1 MDDLNSEIT
10 DIKPLILNFSLPEPE
25 RAWSNIVSFIDSNPD
40 GFELIR
46 ANLYH
51 VAMLFSCSQF
61 LANHCINN
69 PQSLFQALGS
79 IHLPLN
85 ADDMRFE
92 LREQLSLCS
101 SINEGMKAIR
111 NFRKDKQLIIT
122 FKDLLKKTLL
132 QQIMA
137 EMSDLA
143 DVILSES
150 LVFVENILQQR
161 YGVPENNAI
170 TIISL
175 GKLGAQEL
183 NYSSDVDFIAVYRNE
198 GETTGVSNIHGV
210 TMNKVTAFEYYSK
223 LIEDYSRFLSA
234 NTEDGFAYRI
244 DLRLRPQ
251 GQRGSL
257 ALSLRGHEEY
267 YESWGQLWERAAML
281 RARPVAGDAR
291 LGEEFINLLKP
302 FVYRKYL
309 DFEAIEEI
317 RKMKSQVEH
326 LKPGTLSRDIKRG
339 FGGIREIEF
348 FIQIFQLIYGGKEP
362 RLRERSTFKALH
374 ILTQKGLIGYDDA
387 YRLSENYSYFRI
399 LEHRLQQLNDIQT
412 HSLPSGTHELTV
424 LAKKMGF
431 NTSEEFMV
439 DLTKRR
445 QIVREIYNSL
455 LGSGQTENS
464 GHETI
469 NRIFWD
475 TETPIE
481 NILEGRLSNVKD
493 IGRVLHCLTKIRNTI
508 YSFQTIR
515 GRRLLEDIIP
525 RFVDIAIKG
534 DNADHALLHLVDF
547 SSILAA
553 KEFYLE
559 AIAKHPEI
567 IPSVTFIFSHSEYLS
582 KMVMGSPEYLET
594 LVSGER
600 IKKSRSRLLSEL
612 TVLSERYGEVAAVRR
627 IRRLEE
633 LRLGTMFLNKVIDV
647 AALMRSITKT
657 AEAVVVSLTA
667 KSPSLTVVALGKMGA
682 REMTFNSDLDIIF
695 IMQNDPSTED
705 SKEAQLILKALM
717 SYTKDGLAYSVDTR
731 LRPDGSKGPLVNS
744 LNGLKD
750 YYFKNAHKWELQALL
765 KARPVCGMR
774 YDSSGMSFMELRKE
788 VLMKRGAEIT
798 VSDIKKMR
806 DRIQKELSKETA
818 GIYDIKLGSGGL
830 EELEFGIQYL
840 QLKNC
845 AKFTDIL
852 VQGSIDAIR
861 RLSRNGILKN
871 EDAVIMNDIYLF
883 YRNIETILR
892 LRNESLLKEG
902 SDALRSAAGFM
913 NMNENEFTTSL
924 NEKKQWVNNFWN
936 NLI

>member
-1 MDDLNSEIT
+1 MSDLNPQIASLKEKI
-10 DIKPLILNFSLPEPE
+10 FSFNLPDPE
-25 RAWSNIVSFIDSNPD
+25 RAWSNIISFLEANPD
-40 GFELIR
+40 RFEEVE
-46 ANLYH
+46 ANLYKISL
-51 VAMLFSCSQF
+51 LFSCSQF

-69 PQSLFQALGS
+69 SNSVFQALGS
-79 IHLPLN
+79 INQPLDED
-85 ADDMRFE
+85 ALRHE
-92 LREQLSLCS
+92 LIERLSKCLS
-101 SINEGMKAIR
+101 TEEGMKAIR
-111 NFRKDKQLIIT
+111 DFRKNIQLTIT
-122 FKDLLKKTLL
+122 FKDLLKKASL
-132 QQIMA
+132 QDIMA
-137 EMSDLA
+137 EMSSLA

-150 LVFVENILQQR
+150 LVFVEKRLQQR
-161 YGVPENNAI
+161 YGIAENNSI

-183 NYSSDVDFIAVYRNE
+183 NYSSDVDFIAVYRDE
-198 GETTGVSNIHGV
+198 GETTGVSNIQGV
-210 TMNKVTAFEYYSK
+210 TMNRTTAFQYYSK
-223 LIEDYSRFLSA
+223 LIEDYCRFLSA
-234 NTEDGFAYRI
+234 NTEDGFAYRV

-281 RARPVAGDAR
+281 RARPVAGDMR

-348 FIQIFQLIYGGKEP
+348 FIQIFQLIYGGKEF

-374 ILTQKGLIGYDDA
+374 ILMQKGLIGYDDA
-387 YRLSENYSYFRI
+387 YRLSENYSYFRT

-412 HSLPSGTHELTV
+412 HSLPSGAHELTI
-424 LAKKMGF
+424 LSKKMGF
-431 NTSEEFMV
+431 NTSEEFTA
-439 DLTKRR
+439 DLDKRR

-455 LGSGQTENS
+455 LESGKHES
-464 GHETI
+464 SEHETI
-469 NRIFWD
+469 SRIFWD

-481 NILEGRLSNVKD
+481 NLLEGHLFAVKD
-493 IGRVLHCLTKIRNTI
+493 VRKVIHCLAKIRNNI

-515 GRRLLEDIIP
+515 GRRLLEEIIP
-525 RFVDIAIKG
+525 RFVDAAIKG
-534 DNADHALLHLVDF
+534 DNADSALLHLVDF
-547 SSILAA
+547 SAILAA

-567 IPSVTFIFSHSEYLS
+567 IPSVNFIFSHSEYLS

-600 IKKSRSRLLSEL
+600 IKKSRLRLLSEL
-612 TVLSERYGEVAAVRR
+612 DMLVKRYGEIAAVRL

-633 LRLGTMFLNKVIDV
+633 LRLGTMFLNKVIDI

-657 AEAVVVSLTA
+657 AEAVLVAL
-667 KSPSLTVVALGKMGA
+667 KEKCPSLTIIAFGKMGA

-695 IMQNDPSTED
+695 LTQNAPLAED
-705 SKEAQLILKALM
+705 SKEAQRILKALM
-717 SYTKDGLAYSVDTR
+717 SYTKDGLAYRVDTR
-731 LRPDGSKGPLVNS
+731 LRPDGSKGQLVTS
-744 LNGLKD
+744 LQGIREYYLKS
-750 YYFKNAHKWELQALL
+750 AHTWELQALL
-765 KARPVCGMR
+765 KARPVCVKR
-774 YDSSGMSFMELRKE
+774 QASSVKRFMELRKE

-806 DRIQKELSKETA
+806 SRIQRELSKETA
-818 GIYDIKLGSGGL
+818 GTYDIKLGSGGL
-830 EELEFGIQYL
+830 EEIEFSIQYL

-845 AKFTDIL
+845 AKRPELL
-852 VQGSIDAIR
+852 VQGTLNAVKRMGNSGILGDEDAI
-861 RLSRNGILKN
+861 IL
-871 EDAVIMNDIYLF
+871 NDIYIF
-883 YRNIETILR
+883 YRYIETILR

-902 SDALRSAAGFM
+902 SDTMRSVSRFM
-913 NMNENEFTTSL
+913 NMSEKELIKSL
-924 NEKKQWVNNFWN
+924 NEKRQWVNSFWN
-936 NLI
+936 KLI